1 MNSSANA
8 SKHRAFV
15 AKAITLGLLSI
26 TPLCLQAQT
35 NSPPNLELAISGQ
48 FLNKLTTLPINTT
61 QQVNTSIGG
70 ADISTLINA
79 SGNALVNP
87 WRTGKSGLGFCLN
100 ANTIIHSDI
109 DAQIAGPARVFVRTD
124 AVALTHTSSNKCF
137 FLDDSGLKSYGAAT
151 NAATKL
157 TVNNLDVWAGGLF
170 RRLKTRIGYRKA
182 QEELANQIPKNER
195 EISER
200 AVTTINDLL
209 DSKTVGMVQKVTTM
223 WKDWIYK
230 ATTGSGLLPHAMK
243 FYSTNQ
249 TAYVYVPSNDQPQ
262 GLQLNPSGNQ
272 AAAIR
277 IRPDY
282 VKDLTKV
289 YMAGLTL
296 SDMEILTA
304 LVKAHGEYEIPEDL
318 IGSPDEVVMRFSA
331 EKPVEVTF
339 QDDVISLTF
348 NFDQIE
354 INGKTYK
361 NIFVTVP
368 VTLKADPT
376 NGLTIVIPDALEA
389 KEQASGAIHAE
400 LTEYLTAR
408 WKLIATSKSFAIEPL
423 RKKMAAWLP
432 VRLATA
438 TARDDQLTITA
449 INGEPSEFAAVTAKI
464 SKMLNL
470 GAN

>member
-1 MNSSANA
+1 
-8 SKHRAFV
+8 
-15 AKAITLGLLSI
+15 
-26 TPLCLQAQT
+26 
-35 NSPPNLELAISGQ
+35 
-48 FLNKLTTLPINTT
+48 
-61 QQVNTSIGG
+61 
-70 ADISTLINA
+70 
-79 SGNALVNP
+79 
-87 WRTGKSGLGFCLN
+87 
-100 ANTIIHSDI
+100 
-109 DAQIAGPARVFVRTD
+109 
-124 AVALTHTSSNKCF
+124 
-137 FLDDSGLKSYGAAT
+137 
-151 NAATKL
+151 
-157 TVNNLDVWAGGLF
+157 
-170 RRLKTRIGYRKA
+170 
-182 QEELANQIPKNER
+182 
-195 EISER
+195 
-200 AVTTINDLL
+200 
-209 DSKTVGMVQKVTTM
+209 
-223 WKDWIYK
+223 
-230 ATTGSGLLPHAMK
+230 
-243 FYSTNQ
+243 
-249 TAYVYVPSNDQPQ
+249 
-262 GLQLNPSGNQ
+262 
-272 AAAIR
+272 
-277 IRPDY
+277 
-282 VKDLTKV
+282 
-289 YMAGLTL
+289 MAGLTL

-354 INGKTYK
+354 TNGKTYK

-423 RKKMAAWLP
+423 RKKLAAWLP